1 MEDSPVLQLSADEFA
16 ALVWAATDEQI
27 EEGIRAAGT
36 ERVLDRIFEEMQHA
50 FLPERAPGVSANVQW
65 MVTDRGQEHAYRM
78 AIADGTCSTSPGRT
92 EHPKATLTMDTVA
105 FAKLVT
111 GRREGVQLW
120 MLKKLQVKG
129 DVMLAVRL
137 NGFFQRPRPPA

>member
-1 MEDSPVLQLSADEFA
+1 MDSPVQQLTADEFA
-16 ALVWAATDEQI
+16 ALVWAASDEQI

-36 ERVLDRIFEEMQHA
+36 ERVLNRIFDEMQRA
-50 FLPERAPGVSANVQW
+50 FLPQRAPGVPAEIQW
-65 MVTDRGQEHAYRM
+65 VVTDQGQEHPYRM
-78 AIADGTCSTSPGRT
+78 AIAGGTCSTAPGRT
-92 EHPKATLTMDTVA
+92 ERSKATLTMDTVA

-137 NGFFQRPRPPA
+137 NGYFQRPRPPA